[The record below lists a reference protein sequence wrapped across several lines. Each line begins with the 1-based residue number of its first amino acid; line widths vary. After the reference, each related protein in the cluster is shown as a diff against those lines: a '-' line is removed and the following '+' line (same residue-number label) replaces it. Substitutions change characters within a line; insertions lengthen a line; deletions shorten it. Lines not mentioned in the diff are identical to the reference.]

1 MTSWTQV
8 NAINIKIVVSDDFV
22 NAPEKKKNK
31 QKTENQCLIATHF
44 TGGRHHQ
51 ISPSFFSQSC
61 YDVP

>member
-1 MTSWTQV
+1 MTSRTQV

-22 NAPEKKKNK
+22 NAPEKKTTTKNRK
-31 QKTENQCLIATHF
+31 QCLIANHS

>member
-1 MTSWTQV
+1 MILSMLQ
-8 NAINIKIVVSDDFV
+8 
-22 NAPEKKKNK
+22 KKKNK

>member
-31 QKTENQCLIATHF
+31 QETENNA
-44 TGGRHHQ
+44 
-51 ISPSFFSQSC
+51 
-61 YDVP
+61 